1 MPRHTPRSRSFTASL
16 PTMTPHAA
24 IRRNT
29 ENFHERSGRGVTA
42 TGSGAVHLSVGCA
55 VARGSELGAAMH
67 SYDYWLIL
75 AFFAL
80 VLIPA
85 PFLGRF
91 YYKVME
97 GQRTWLSPI
106 LGPVERG
113 CYRVAGVDPQAEQSW
128 QKYTL
133 ALLAFN
139 LAGFLLLF
147 AILLF
152 QDHLPLNPQNLP
164 GQEWTLAFNTAVSFM
179 TNTNWQSYSGEASLS
194 YLSQMAGLTVQN
206 FVSAATGL
214 AVLVALCRGIS
225 RRSTATLGNFW
236 VDMTRATLYGLLP
249 MCLVLALFLVWQGVP
264 QTFAHYV
271 NAVTMQGVDQVIPL
285 GPAASQIAIKQL
297 GTNGGGFFGVNSA
310 HPFEDPT
317 AWANLFELSAI
328 ILIPVALVFT
338 FGHYVKDLRQSRAIL
353 GCMLALFLIGGA
365 TSLWAEYQPN
375 PTLNNPAVEQTAP
388 LEGKEARFGT
398 TGTVLWSVTTTAAS
412 NGSVNGMHDSLNPLS
427 GMVALVNMM
436 VGEVI
441 FGGVGAGLYGMLLNV
456 LIAVFAAGLPGP
468 AGAISNPGPHGF
480 SQLLYAY
487 TSASANNGSAFGG
500 LSANTPFHNLMLGLG
515 MLIGRFGYI
524 LPVLALAGSLAM
536 KKTAPIGQNSFP
548 THGPLFVTLL
558 TVTILLVGGL
568 TFLPTLAL
576 GPIAEHLSMGF

>member
-1 MPRHTPRSRSFTASL
+1 
-16 PTMTPHAA
+16 
-24 IRRNT
+24 
-29 ENFHERSGRGVTA
+29 
-42 TGSGAVHLSVGCA
+42 
-55 VARGSELGAAMH
+55 MH
-67 SYDYWLIL
+67 SYDYGLIL

-80 VLIPA
+80 VLLPA
-85 PFLGRF
+85 PWLGRF

-97 GQRTWLSPI
+97 GQRTWLTPVF
-106 LGPVERG
+106 GPVEKV
-113 CYRVAGVDPQAEQSW
+113 CYRIAGVDPGIEQSW

-133 ALLAFN
+133 ALLVFN
-139 LAGFLLLF
+139 LMGFVLLF
-147 AILLF
+147 AIVLF
-152 QDHLPLNPQNLP
+152 QQYLPLNPQQLP
-164 GQEWTLAFNTAVSFM
+164 GQEWTQAFNTSVSFV

-194 YLSQMAGLTVQN
+194 YFSQMAGLTVQN

-225 RRSTATLGNFW
+225 RRSAHTLGNFW

-249 MCLVLALFLVWQGVP
+249 LCVVLALFLVWQGVP

-271 NAVTMQGVDQVIPL
+271 NAVTQQGVDQVIPL

-310 HPFEDPT
+310 HPFENPT
-317 AWANLFELSAI
+317 AWSNLFELASI

-338 FGHYVKDLRQSRAIL
+338 FGHYVKDLRQSRAIVA
-353 GCMLALFLIGGA
+353 CMLALFLIGGGTA
-365 TSLWAEYQPN
+365 LYAEYQPN
-375 PTLNNPAVEQTAP
+375 PALNSPLVEQTAP
-388 LEGKEARFGT
+388 LEGKEVRFGT
-398 TGTVLWSVTTTAAS
+398 TGTVLWTETTTSAS
-412 NGSVNGMHDSLNPLS
+412 NGSVNGMHDSLNPLT

-456 LIAVFAAGLPGP
+456 LIAVFLAGLMIGRTPEYLGKKLQAREVQLLVVTLLVMP
-468 AGAISNPGPHGF
+468 VGVLVLGSIAAVLPSAVASVSNPGPHGF
-480 SQLLYAY
+480 SQVLYAF
-487 TSASANNGSAFGG
+487 TSASANNGSAFAG
-500 LSANTPFHNLMLGLG
+500 LNANTPFYNLMLGLG

-524 LPVLALAGSLAM
+524 LPVLALAGSLAL
-536 KKTAPIGQNSFP
+536 KKSAPIGQNSFP
-548 THGPLFVTLL
+548 THGPLFVALL

-576 GPIAEHLSMGF
+576 GPIAEQLTLGF

>member
-1 MPRHTPRSRSFTASL
+1 
-16 PTMTPHAA
+16 
-24 IRRNT
+24 
-29 ENFHERSGRGVTA
+29 
-42 TGSGAVHLSVGCA
+42 
-55 VARGSELGAAMH
+55 MH
-67 SYDYWLIL
+67 SYDYALIL

-80 VLIPA
+80 VLVPA

-97 GQRTWLSPI
+97 GQRTWLTPVF
-106 LGPVERG
+106 GPVEKV
-113 CYRVAGVDPQAEQSW
+113 CYRVAGVDPDTEQSW

-139 LAGFLLLF
+139 LAGFVLLF
-147 AILLF
+147 AILLL
-152 QDHLPLNPQNLP
+152 QQYLPLNPQQLP
-164 GQEWTLAFNTAVSFM
+164 GQEWTQAFNTAVSFV

-194 YLSQMAGLTVQN
+194 YFSQMAGLTVQN

-214 AVLVALCRGIS
+214 AVLVVLCRGIS
-225 RRSTATLGNFW
+225 RRSAQTLGNFW

-271 NAVTMQGVDQVIPL
+271 NAVTLQGVDQVIPL

-310 HPFEDPT
+310 HPFENPS
-317 AWANLFELSAI
+317 AWSNLFEMASI

-338 FGHYVKDLRQSRAIL
+338 FGHYVKDLRQSRAIIA
-353 GCMLALFLIGGA
+353 CMFALFLIGGGTA
-365 TSLWAEYQPN
+365 LYAEYQPN
-375 PTLNNPAVEQTAP
+375 PTLNSPLVEQAAP
-388 LEGKEARFGT
+388 LEGKEVRFGT
-398 TGTVLWSVTTTAAS
+398 TGTVLWTVTTTAAS
-412 NGSVNGMHDSLNPLS
+412 NGSVNGMHDSLNPIS

-456 LIAVFAAGLPGP
+456 LIAVFLAGLMIGRTPEYLGKKLQAKEVQLLVVTLLVMP
-468 AGAISNPGPHGF
+468 VGVLVLGAIAAVLPSAVASVSNPGAHGF
-480 SQLLYAY
+480 SQILYAF
-487 TSASANNGSAFGG
+487 TSASANNGSAFAG
-500 LSANTPFHNLMLGLG
+500 LNANTPFYNLMLGLG
-515 MLIGRFGYI
+515 MLLGRFGYI
-524 LPVLALAGSLAM
+524 LPVLALAGSLAL
-536 KKTAPIGQNSFP
+536 KKTAPIGQDSFP
-548 THGPLFVTLL
+548 THGPLFVALL

-576 GPIAEHLSMGF
+576 GPIAEQLTLGF

>member
-1 MPRHTPRSRSFTASL
+1 
-16 PTMTPHAA
+16 
-24 IRRNT
+24 
-29 ENFHERSGRGVTA
+29 
-42 TGSGAVHLSVGCA
+42 
-55 VARGSELGAAMH
+55 MH
-67 SYDYWLIL
+67 SYDYALIL

-80 VLIPA
+80 VLVPA

-97 GQRTWLSPI
+97 GQRTWLTPVF
-106 LGPVERG
+106 GPVEKV
-113 CYRVAGVDPQAEQSW
+113 CYRVAGVDPDTEQSW

-139 LAGFLLLF
+139 LAGFVLLF
-147 AILLF
+147 AILLL
-152 QDHLPLNPQNLP
+152 QQYLPLNPQQLP
-164 GQEWTLAFNTAVSFM
+164 GQEWTQAFNTAVSFV

-194 YLSQMAGLTVQN
+194 YFSQMARLTVQN

-225 RRSTATLGNFW
+225 RRSAQTLGNFW

-271 NAVTMQGVDQVIPL
+271 NAVTLQGVDQVIPL

-310 HPFEDPT
+310 HPFENPS
-317 AWANLFELSAI
+317 AWSNLFEMASI

-338 FGHYVKDLRQSRAIL
+338 FGHYVKDLRQSRAIIA
-353 GCMLALFLIGGA
+353 CMFALFLIGGGTA
-365 TSLWAEYQPN
+365 LYAEYQPN
-375 PTLNNPAVEQTAP
+375 PTLNSPLVEQAAP
-388 LEGKEARFGT
+388 LEGKEVRFGT
-398 TGTVLWSVTTTAAS
+398 TGTVLWTVTTTAAS
-412 NGSVNGMHDSLNPLS
+412 NGSVNGMHDSLNPIS

-456 LIAVFAAGLPGP
+456 LIAVFLAGLMIGRTPEYLGKKLQAKEVQLLVVTLLVMP
-468 AGAISNPGPHGF
+468 VGVLVLGAIAAVLPSAVASVSNPGAHGF
-480 SQLLYAY
+480 SQILYAF
-487 TSASANNGSAFGG
+487 TSASANNGSAFAG
-500 LSANTPFHNLMLGLG
+500 LNANTPFYNLMLGLG
-515 MLIGRFGYI
+515 MLLGRFGYI
-524 LPVLALAGSLAM
+524 LPVLALAGSLAL
-536 KKTAPIGQNSFP
+536 KKTAPIGQDSFP
-548 THGPLFVTLL
+548 THGPLFVALL

-576 GPIAEHLSMGF
+576 GPIAEQLTLGF